1 MKKLKGNNIF
11 LIDALGAAI
20 SVIFL
25 FLLYSF
31 EDFFGMPK
39 SVIKIF
45 IFIATIFFVY
55 STTIYFIRPINWKL
69 YLNISALLNISY
81 CLFTIYHLHQ
91 NLDIIT
97 LYGYTYFIAEILV
110 ILILSTYELKN
121 STTTTTR

>member
-55 STTIYFIRPINWKL
+55 STTIYFIRPINWKFYL
-69 YLNISALLNISY
+69 KIIAALNICY
-81 CLFTIYHLHQ
+81 CLFTI
-91 NLDIIT
+91 
-97 LYGYTYFIAEILV
+97 
-110 ILILSTYELKN
+110 
-121 STTTTTR
+121 